1 GFGINLPLAPVPF
14 SGEPVPSKT
23 GAYRI
28 RETKT
33 DKGDY
38 LLEMDKGDGWQ
49 IGYAFSLT
57 PIDEA
62 VLTCVRD
69 AIFDEKA
76 SPFNKNPLASKLI
89 KDGKLILTKDHFTKQ
104 TGGGLTKEDVN
115 AGDFQTISF
124 IHFLTEEPI
133 FCIN

>member
-1 GFGINLPLAPVPF
+1 MKPICWTLDSASTCRLHPFRSQVNLSPQKQ
-14 SGEPVPSKT
+14 EP
-23 GAYRI
+23 YRV

-69 AIFDEKA
+69 AIFDEEA

-115 AGDFQTISF
+115 AGDFQTIFVHSF
-124 IHFLTEEPI
+124 FD
-133 FCIN
+133 